1 VYERIRSAQVLADL
15 KESNSLNAA
24 AWDDLT
30 QDIPYQK
37 GTLFYYYFMLDWIG
51 LDWIGLDYIVYIV
64 SLCYIILYNV
74 MLYYSTSYVNKLIVL
89 IMNNK
94 LHILDDMYLIN

>member
-37 GTLFYYYFMLDWIG
+37 GTLFYYYVG
-51 LDWIGLDYIVYIV
+51 LDWIILYCITFYYLVLYYIASCYVI
-64 SLCYIILYNV
+64 LCYVILHN
-74 MLYYSTSYVNKLIVL
+74 IVC
-89 IMNNK
+89 N
-94 LHILDDMYLIN
+94 

>member
-1 VYERIRSAQVLADL
+1 MILDANNYSEQYGVYERIRSAQVLADL

-37 GTLFYYYFMLDWIG
+37 GNLLYHAYVVLYCIT
-51 LDWIGLDYIVYIV
+51 
-64 SLCYIILYNV
+64 SHRIILCCIILDHV
-74 MLYYSTSYVNKLIVL
+74 ILSYVVL
-89 IMNNK
+89 HHTSCN
-94 LHILDDMYLIN
+94 

>member
-1 VYERIRSAQVLADL
+1 MYERIRSAQVLADL

-51 LDWIGLDYIVYIV
+51 LDWIGLDWIILCTLYHYAISYCIM
-64 SLCYIILYNV
+64 LCYITV
-74 MLYYSTSYVNKLIVL
+74 RHM
-89 IMNNK
+89 
-94 LHILDDMYLIN
+94 